1 MSAPDPPRGPPR
13 PTTAAVAL
21 ALGIATLALYAR
33 VGGHR
38 FLFFD
43 DDLYVHANDR
53 VRAGLSW
60 AGVAWAFT
68 TLDVAN
74 WQPLTWLSHMLDVEL
89 FGVEPAGPHLVNALL
104 HAANA
109 ALLFAVLRALTG
121 ALGRSAV
128 VALLFAVHPLHV
140 ESVAWIAERKDVLST
155 AFGLLA
161 LAAYARYAARP
172 AAARFLPV
180 AAAFALSLMAKAMWV
195 TLPCLLLLLD
205 FWPLQRVAGTPAVR
219 DPEPPQRPAVSLR
232 RAVLEKLPLLLMSV
246 ASSAVTFVAQQ
257 RSDMVAPADFGPGQ
271 RAANAVVSYALY
283 LSRTVWPSG
292 LAVHYPLRR
301 TLPPWEVAA
310 AAALLAAI
318 TAGALWLARRRPWV
332 LVGWLWFLGMLV
344 PVIGLVQLGGQA
356 LADRY
361 TYVPLVG
368 VFVAV
373 VWGGA
378 LLLPRWGARAAAAG
392 AVAALSAVTWV
403 QIGHWKDDEA
413 LFRRAIAVTED
424 NALAHYNLGTRLAVA
439 GRLDEARPLL
449 ARAAQLNPRNGG
461 AWNGLGN
468 FALFEGDLAG
478 AADLYRRAVAA
489 SPGLL
494 EARYNLATSLARLG
508 RCEEARREAAELRSA
523 LDGAQAKLRA
533 RIAAAG
539 DPLAEAL
546 RRACP

>member
-33 VGGHR
+33 VAGHA

-43 DDLYVHANDR
+43 DDLYVHANER

-68 TLDVAN
+68 TLDVSN

-89 FGVEPAGPHLVNALL
+89 FGVTPAGPHLVNAAL

-121 ALGRSAV
+121 APGRSAA

-172 AAARFLPV
+172 APRRLVPV

-195 TLPCLLLLLD
+195 TLPFLLLLLD
-205 FWPLQRVAGTPAVR
+205 FWPLQRVAGSPAER
-219 DPEPPQRPAVSLR
+219 DPGPPPRPPVSLR
-232 RAVLEKLPLLLMSV
+232 RAVLEKVPLLLMS
-246 ASSAVTFVAQQ
+246 AAASAVTFVAQR
-257 RSDMVAPADFGPGQ
+257 RSGMIAPLDFGPGQ
-271 RAANAVVSYALY
+271 RAANAAVSYALY
-283 LSRTVWPSG
+283 LARTVWPSG

-301 TLPPWEVAA
+301 TLPAWEVAA
-310 AAALLAAI
+310 AAALLAAL
-318 TAGALWLARRRPWV
+318 TAGALWLARRRPFV

-344 PVIGLVQLGGQA
+344 PVAGLVQLGGQA
-356 LADRY
+356 MADRY
-361 TYVPLVG
+361 TYVPLAG
-368 VFVAV
+368 VFVAA

-378 LLLPRWGARAAAAG
+378 LLLPRRAALAVAAA
-392 AVAALSAVTWV
+392 AVAALSAATWV
-403 QIGHWKDDEA
+403 QLGHWRDDET
-413 LFRRAIAVTED
+413 LFRRALAVTED
-424 NALAHYNLGTRLAVA
+424 NGLAHYNLGTRLAVA

-449 ARAAQLNPRNGG
+449 ARAAQLEPGNGG
-461 AWNGLGN
+461 AWNALGN
-468 FALFEGDLAG
+468 FAQLDGDLAG
-478 AADLYRRAVAA
+478 AADLYRRAGAV
-489 SPGLL
+489 SPRLL
-494 EARYNLATSLARLG
+494 EARYNLATTLARLG
-508 RCEEARREAAELRSA
+508 RCEEARREAAA
-523 LDGAQAKLRA
+523 LHVGGPEEAKLRG
-533 RIAAAG
+533 RVAAAG

-546 RRACP
+546 RQACP